1 MLSTQSTQQQIAD
14 LEDRLERA
22 LVSRVPDTDPAVV
35 RCQFFLDL
43 LREGVVRVGDG
54 PVSPTIEDAI
64 SSLCR
69 ATDERDPLRT
79 RRAIRDAGR
88 TYAHEVMRSSP
99 SEQDA
104 VVPPWKQK
112 RVFVSAIAAPSE
124 PADEVDP

>member
-112 RVFVSAIAAPSE
+112 RVFVSAIAAPGE